1 MKKLLPLLLLLLCA
15 LSVRAQDASGS
26 LFPDGSKAAPTPSPE
41 PEARLDQR
49 NQEFTDSLTARAALL
64 AAYQFNSKLSV
75 FAPLASDPIACA
87 TAYKGVAY
95 FNTGTGAVK
104 ICDGSTWGTGGL
116 GATAGGS
123 TTQVQYNNA
132 GALAGNS
139 GFTFTAPTLNISG
152 ATTTGPDVEVSVTGD
167 TTARVAIGMNTAD
180 VPRLSMGPGNAVRDT
195 FLSGQGRP
203 TGASARPTR
212 ASPVAQTLSVQNVVA
227 GTSNTAGANF
237 TLNAS
242 RGTGTGAGGSIVF
255 KTAAAGSTGSSQN
268 SLATALTLAPDLS
281 AAFVGSVGVGFGGA
295 TPPSGPT
302 LSVASTISTSPRGIA
317 SMQFSTDTAG
327 ARLGFFKA
335 RGTPASPATVVVGD
349 TLGRLMF
356 RGYVGATNAYVESAS
371 IETVSAG
378 TVADTSTGRL
388 PSQLVFAT
396 STDASPSVLTTA
408 LTLDETQRATFA
420 GDTKVAVG
428 KKSYWMNLDT
438 DASNYERGFVR
449 WNSNILEIGDEAA
462 GTGSTR
468 VVNLVANSE
477 LQLQGNGIRIRPQN
491 STTTAW
497 IFNSS
502 GNLVAQSGVQ
512 LQLDKT
518 FTAAGTAGAQTIN
531 KQTFSVNFAA
541 TATSLVVTNSLIA
554 TTTGLTCTVNTNDA
568 TMKTVAAVP
577 ASGSVTLFANAAA
590 TAETRVTCNAWN

>member
-1 MKKLLPLLLLLLCA
+1 
-15 LSVRAQDASGS
+15 
-26 LFPDGSKAAPTPSPE
+26 
-41 PEARLDQR
+41 
-49 NQEFTDSLTARAALL
+49 
-64 AAYQFNSKLSV
+64 
-75 FAPLASDPIACA
+75 
-87 TAYKGVAY
+87 
-95 FNTGTGAVK
+95 
-104 ICDGSTWGTGGL
+104 
-116 GATAGGS
+116 
-123 TTQVQYNNA
+123 
-132 GALAGNS
+132 
-139 GFTFTAPTLNISG
+139 
-152 ATTTGPDVEVSVTGD
+152 
-167 TTARVAIGMNTAD
+167 
-180 VPRLSMGPGNAVRDT
+180 
-195 FLSGQGRP
+195 
-203 TGASARPTR
+203 
-212 ASPVAQTLSVQNVVA
+212 
-227 GTSNTAGANF
+227 
-237 TLNAS
+237 
-242 RGTGTGAGGSIVF
+242 
-255 KTAAAGSTGSSQN
+255 
-268 SLATALTLAPDLS
+268 
-281 AAFVGSVGVGFGGA
+281 
-295 TPPSGPT
+295 
-302 LSVASTISTSPRGIA
+302 
-317 SMQFSTDTAG
+317 
-327 ARLGFFKA
+327 
-335 RGTPASPATVVVGD
+335 VVGD

-438 DASNYERGFVR
+438 DASNYERGVVR

-554 TTTGLTCTVNTNDA
+554 TTHGPYLY
-568 TMKTVAAVP
+568 
-577 ASGSVTLFANAAA
+577 
-590 TAETRVTCNAWN
+590 RQH